1 MIARRLSLTDFR
13 NYEEL
18 ELDLEPGASLFLGSN
33 GHGKTNLVEALSFLS
48 TLGSHRTSSDLPL
61 IRHGKAAAIIRAQ
74 LANGERTVLAEVEIN
89 REGSNRARINRSP
102 VKVRDLPRSFAS
114 VLFAPED
121 LTLVRGEPAGR
132 RSFLDHLL
140 GLRNPR
146 MLAVLADYDRVLRQ
160 RNSLLKTARA
170 SRISSSQLG
179 TLDIWDARLVE
190 FGAQIITARA
200 ELTQELLP
208 FVAQAYGT
216 VAGAEHEVSLAAT
229 LSIYATKEGMNG
241 SADSAST
248 GPVDDDFAAAVRMN
262 RRAELERGVTLVGPH
277 RDDLVITLN
286 QLPARSYASH
296 GESWSLALSLK
307 LASAELLRVNSPLG
321 DPVLILDDVFA
332 ELDSSRRG
340 KLSTAIAGFE
350 QVLITAAV
358 LADVPHNLRERV
370 IHIRAGK
377 VVAPD
382 E

>member
-1 MIARRLSLTDFR
+1 
-13 NYEEL
+13 
-18 ELDLEPGASLFLGSN
+18 
-33 GHGKTNLVEALSFLS
+33 
-48 TLGSHRTSSDLPL
+48 
-61 IRHGKAAAIIRAQ
+61 
-74 LANGERTVLAEVEIN
+74 
-89 REGSNRARINRSP
+89 
-102 VKVRDLPRSFAS
+102 
-114 VLFAPED
+114 
-121 LTLVRGEPAGR
+121 
-132 RSFLDHLL
+132 
-140 GLRNPR
+140 

-241 SADSAST
+241 NADSAST

-296 GESWSLALSLK
+296 GEAWSLALSLK

-358 LADVPHNLRERV
+358 LADVPDNLRERV